1 MQRFG
6 WPLLNDTYYPE
17 LKPVQPD
24 DYPKPLQLLA
34 QKLQFIDPI
43 TKQARSFSSNTELSL
58 DQLVHSPYTVLYVVG
73 RSNYIGRSVCA
84 LPTLAA
90 PSI

>member
-1 MQRFG
+1 
-6 WPLLNDTYYPE
+6 
-17 LKPVQPD
+17 
-24 DYPKPLQLLA
+24 
-34 QKLQFIDPI
+34 PI